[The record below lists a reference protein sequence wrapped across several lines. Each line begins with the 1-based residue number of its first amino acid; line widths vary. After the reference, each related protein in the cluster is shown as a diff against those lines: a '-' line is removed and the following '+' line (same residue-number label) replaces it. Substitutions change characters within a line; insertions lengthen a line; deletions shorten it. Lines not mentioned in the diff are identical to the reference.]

1 MTTAVTRERMITF
14 LLETPMF
21 ENLDPEEIMQVI
33 HIVEVQLYQAGE
45 TVFREGD
52 SGDSWYVLYRGKA
65 EVLKNSEAGEK
76 LISTLEPGSC
86 FGEIAILD
94 GLPRSASIRTAED
107 SVVFHVPRAAFDG
120 LLVNNDLVAYKLVY
134 HMATLLAQRQRST
147 TERLSKLLAE
157 NEVHEVHE
165 SIKEI
170 VGESSVRE

>member
-1 MTTAVTRERMITF
+1 MTTAVTRERIITF

-33 HIVEVQLYQAGE
+33 HIVEVQMYQAGE

-107 SVVFHVPRAAFDG
+107 SIVFHVPRAAFDG
-120 LLVNNDLVAYKLVY
+120 LLANNDLVAYKLVY

-165 SIKEI
+165 GIKEI